1 MGIQEVQGNSKAQAY
16 QKKKKAGQAEGFQE
30 SFLQNLKNRDQAKK
44 AVADTQTGLRQN
56 MADAQTGLR
65 QNMADAQTGLR
76 QNMADAQT
84 GLKQN
89 MADAQTET
97 KQKAENVGVG
107 RIGMTTG
114 IRVNA
119 AATQEA
125 LQAVEV
131 RHMSYEESD
140 LVKIA
145 VTEGYTLKGKRED
158 GADVRVYVEAKY
170 DDGRQEAYQVEIDRV
185 PENTEHMIEQFALET
200 MKEG

>member
-44 AVADTQTGLRQN
+44 AVADT
-56 MADAQTGLR
+56 QTGLR

-158 GADVRVYVEAKY
+158 GVDVRVYVEAKY

>member
-16 QKKKKAGQAEGFQE
+16 QKKKKAGQGEGFQE

-44 AVADTQTGLRQN
+44 AVADTQTGLK
-56 MADAQTGLR
+56 
-65 QNMADAQTGLR
+65 

-89 MADAQTET
+89 VADAQIGLKQNITDAQTET

-107 RIGMTTG
+107 RIGITSG

-145 VTEGYTLKGKRED
+145 VTDGYTLKGKKED